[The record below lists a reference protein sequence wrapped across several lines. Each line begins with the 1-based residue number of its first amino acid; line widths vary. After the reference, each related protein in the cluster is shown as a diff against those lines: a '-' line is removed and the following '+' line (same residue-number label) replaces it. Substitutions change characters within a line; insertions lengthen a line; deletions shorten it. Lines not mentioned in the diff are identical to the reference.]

1 MSLPNVFKALSDPI
15 RRDILMMLKKK
26 GEMSAG
32 DIASEFDLS
41 NATISYHLSLLKKA
55 DLIFENRQ
63 QKYIYYKINVSVF
76 GACNLMKELVKM
88 MSKERRT
95 LLITTF
101 ICLCSLLV
109 YISFTAVYP
118 EPKTVQQNLYSNMLF
133 VGGIVIN
140 VVLNIVLNFKVCKTM
155 GAKFL
160 VKLGK
165 WIMPFTS
172 IFLVIVSIYSTI
184 YPNSSFSNIATIV
197 FVGLLFI
204 VSGNYFPKNHV
215 NKYIGLKFPWLLN
228 DEESWDKTHKLAS
241 YTWILAG
248 IIFILQLF
256 VSPLK
261 VVSIPLVI
269 ILVGVLP
276 LIYSLMLVYKN
287 KRR

>member
-1 MSLPNVFKALSDPI
+1 
-15 RRDILMMLKKK
+15 
-26 GEMSAG
+26 
-32 DIASEFDLS
+32 
-41 NATISYHLSLLKKA
+41 
-55 DLIFENRQ
+55 
-63 QKYIYYKINVSVF
+63 
-76 GACNLMKELVKM
+76 M

-95 LLITTF
+95 LLMTTF

-109 YISFTAVYP
+109 YISFTIFYP
-118 EPKTVQQNLYSNMLF
+118 VSQTVQQNSHSSIFLF
-133 VGGIVIN
+133 VGIIIN
-140 VVLNIVLNFKVCKTM
+140 IALNIVLNFKVCKTM

-165 WIMPFTS
+165 WIMPFTA
-172 IFLVIVSIYSTI
+172 IFLLIVSIYSAI
-184 YPNSSFSNIATIV
+184 YPKSSFSNIATIV
-197 FVGLLFI
+197 FVGLVFI

-228 DEESWDKTHKLAS
+228 DEESWDKTHKLAG

-287 KRR
+287 RR

>member
-1 MSLPNVFKALSDPI
+1 
-15 RRDILMMLKKK
+15 
-26 GEMSAG
+26 
-32 DIASEFDLS
+32 
-41 NATISYHLSLLKKA
+41 
-55 DLIFENRQ
+55 
-63 QKYIYYKINVSVF
+63 
-76 GACNLMKELVKM
+76 M

-118 EPKTVQQNLYSNMLF
+118 EPKTVQQNLY
-133 VGGIVIN
+133 
-140 VVLNIVLNFKVCKTM
+140 FKVCKTM

>member
-1 MSLPNVFKALSDPI
+1 MCEVPSCGSSILP
-15 RRDILMMLKKK
+15 
-26 GEMSAG
+26 
-32 DIASEFDLS
+32 
-41 NATISYHLSLLKKA
+41 
-55 DLIFENRQ
+55 
-63 QKYIYYKINVSVF
+63 QKLF
-76 GACNLMKELVKM
+76 
-88 MSKERRT
+88 R
-95 LLITTF
+95 
-101 ICLCSLLV
+101 
-109 YISFTAVYP
+109 FTDNYP
-118 EPKTVQQNLYSNMLF
+118 NTQ
-133 VGGIVIN
+133 G
-140 VVLNIVLNFKVCKTM
+140 
-155 GAKFL
+155 
-160 VKLGK
+160 
-165 WIMPFTS
+165 
-172 IFLVIVSIYSTI
+172 YSTI

>member
-1 MSLPNVFKALSDPI
+1 M
-15 RRDILMMLKKK
+15 RKKDK
-26 GEMSAG
+26 
-32 DIASEFDLS
+32 
-41 NATISYHLSLLKKA
+41 N
-55 DLIFENRQ
+55 
-63 QKYIYYKINVSVF
+63 
-76 GACNLMKELVKM
+76 
-88 MSKERRT
+88 T
-95 LLITTF
+95 LLITTL
-101 ICLCSLLV
+101 ICACTVIIYGIFCHFYLAERILTQDFYVGLFLLA
-109 YISFTAVYP
+109 IIIF
-118 EPKTVQQNLYSNMLF
+118 N
-133 VGGIVIN
+133 II
-140 VVLNIVLNFKVCKTM
+140 LNIGLNFTVCKKR

-160 VKLGK
+160 VRLGK

-172 IFLVIVSIYSTI
+172 IFLGIVSIYSTI

>member
-1 MSLPNVFKALSDPI
+1 
-15 RRDILMMLKKK
+15 
-26 GEMSAG
+26 
-32 DIASEFDLS
+32 
-41 NATISYHLSLLKKA
+41 
-55 DLIFENRQ
+55 
-63 QKYIYYKINVSVF
+63 
-76 GACNLMKELVKM
+76 M

-155 GAKFL
+155 GAKF
-160 VKLGK
+160 
-165 WIMPFTS
+165 
-172 IFLVIVSIYSTI
+172 
-184 YPNSSFSNIATIV
+184 
-197 FVGLLFI
+197 
-204 VSGNYFPKNHV
+204 
-215 NKYIGLKFPWLLN
+215 PWLLN